1 MGDFYKSSYSVP
13 QEWLDAFNKLNLMSK
28 PKAIN
33 KAKWLDIHYNAI
45 TLFENDVNILKS
57 IIQSNWTLN
66 DIFGCHYLSPMT
78 RFDCMGLLLLKSRQE
93 TIVNA
98 SEDRIQLR
106 TRNGIIKHF
115 YKSITNNE
123 QSLIYKLETLYKQ

>member
-1 MGDFYKSSYSVP
+1 MDDSYNSSYSVP
-13 QEWLDAFNKLNLMSK
+13 QEWLDAFNKLNSMGK

-57 IIQSNWTLN
+57 IIESNWTLN
-66 DIFGCHYLSPMT
+66 DIFGCHYLAPMT

-93 TIVNA
+93 TIAKV
-98 SEDRIQLR
+98 SKDGVQLQ
-106 TRNGIIKHF
+106 TKNGIIKHF
-115 YKSITNNE
+115 YKDIANNE
-123 QSLIYKLETLYKQ
+123 KSLIYKLDN